1 MIQHI
6 INLIVGYLFIL
17 IVVLVLG
24 IVLFS
29 SDKFSGL
36 IIIYTSAFSII
47 ELFIIYFILLYVDNR
62 RFTQKEV
69 IVTV

>member
-6 INLIVGYLFIL
+6 INIIVGYLFIL
-17 IVVLVLG
+17 IVVLILG
-24 IVLFS
+24 MVIFS

-47 ELFIIYFILLYVDNR
+47 ELFIIYFVLLYIDNKKYM
-62 RFTQKEV
+62 QKEV